1 MRLEWKLTPR
11 RIHKGTTKVSMEK
24 NKEKEHG
31 EMGELEDD
39 GTGQGLEQQELAEGD
54 LRLNQVE
61 GLDPSLA
68 EHVHSH
74 DQL

>member
-1 MRLEWKLTPR
+1 
-11 RIHKGTTKVSMEK
+11 
-24 NKEKEHG
+24 
-31 EMGELEDD
+31 MGELEDN
-39 GTGQGLEQQELAEGD
+39 GTGQGLEQQEHAEED